1 MDLVLHKKLLA
12 LQAEN
17 AMLKEEI
24 QKLQEAGMKRKERIF
39 KSMQK
44 VVKKRIDNSGGSKPR
59 TQPAT
64 PATPATGNDNQGTN
78 P

>member
-1 MDLVLHKKLLA
+1 MDLILHKKLLA

-24 QKLQEAGMKRKERIF
+24 QKLQEVTGMKRKERIF

-64 PATPATGNDNQGTN
+64 PATGNDNEETN